1 MSELKKQ
8 IQDAVISAMKAGEK
22 ERLKTIRLMT
32 SSMKQIEIDERI
44 ELDDQRII
52 VILDKMVKQR
62 RESISQF
69 KTAGRDD
76 LVKQENFEI
85 DIIQEFLPQALGE
98 EEIDKIVSQA
108 IKQTGAS
115 SIKDMGKVMGLVKP
129 QIVGRADMGEVSARI
144 KSLLNTWAGDDQL
157 RKLNE
162 TFFR

>member
-22 ERLKTIRLMT
+22 KRLAIIRLIT
-32 SSMKQIEIDERI
+32 SSMKQIEVDERI

-69 KTAGRDD
+69 KAAGRDD

-98 EEIDKIVSQA
+98 EEVDDIVQP
-108 IKQTGAS
+108 GH
-115 SIKDMGKVMGLVKP
+115 
-129 QIVGRADMGEVSARI
+129 
-144 KSLLNTWAGDDQL
+144 
-157 RKLNE
+157 
-162 TFFR
+162 

>member
-1 MSELKKQ
+1 MSDLKKQ
-8 IQDAVISAMKAGEK
+8 IQDAAISAMKAGEK
-22 ERLKTIRLMT
+22 KRLAIIRLMT
-32 SSMKQIEIDERI
+32 SAMKQIEIDERI

-76 LVKQENFEI
+76 LVKQESFEI

-98 EEIDKIVSQA
+98 EEVDEIVSQA

-129 QIVGRADMGEVSARI
+129 QIVGRADMGEVSGRI
-144 KSLLNTWAGDDQL
+144 KSLLSS
-157 RKLNE
+157 
-162 TFFR
+162 